1 MPTKGALTVLRVLRS
16 WWCIAVLTHG
26 WRIKLW
32 WSIKG
37 LWNPRCCAKAV
48 LSHRWSIELWWSIKW
63 LWSHR
68 RSAIDDRA
76 KRNSVYICPWRRFL
90 SSFLRFFFQNDF
102 FFWMYFELFPFA
114 CCFFFAACWCC
125 CLLLLLF
132 DTVFSLLLAACW
144 AGAWTLRILLMRS
157 CLNAFHCSVFIF
169 N

>member
-37 LWNPRCCAKAV
+37 LWNPRCCAKVV

-90 SSFLRFFFQNDF
+90 SSFLRFFFPEWLF
-102 FFWMYFELFPFA
+102 FLDVFWAVSFCMLFFLLPA
-114 CCFFFAACWCC
+114 DVVAYCCC
-125 CLLLLLF
+125 CLIQSFLCCLLPVEL
-132 DTVFSLLLAACW
+132 VPERC
-144 AGAWTLRILLMRS
+144 
-157 CLNAFHCSVFIF
+157 AFY
-169 N
+169 